1 MYSGEDEKFPF
12 TNLFCF
18 ILRFFKKIPILTMT
32 TMKRSQPINKF
43 LCKQSLGTAWVNCCR
58 Y

>member
-1 MYSGEDEKFPF
+1 MYSGENEKFPF

-18 ILRFFKKIPILTMT
+18 NLRFFLNLSTDYV
-32 TMKRSQPINKF
+32 TMKRSQPISQVF
-43 LCKQSLGTAWVNCCR
+43 SKQSLGTAWVNCCR